1 MGKLDIN
8 KKEKEESLLT
18 TAFNLFTSQGVSKTS
33 VSDITKKAGVAKGT
47 FYLYFKDKYDL
58 RNKLICHRSSLLFKN
73 AIEALNASGKKFNFE
88 DRIIFIADNIINQL
102 SENKSLLT
110 FISKNLSWGVF
121 KNALFSPTK
130 SDDIDFKYIYDKM
143 LEDAPSDIEQPEV
156 MLFMIIELVSS
167 TCYSSILYSEPV
179 TTEELKPYLYKTIK
193 SIIHNHIDSNQ

>member
-1 MGKLDIN
+1 MGKLDKN

-33 VSDITKKAGVAKGT
+33 VSDITNKAGVAKGT

-58 RNKLICHRSSLLFKN
+58 RNKLICHQSSMLFKN
-73 AIEALNASGKKFNFE
+73 AIESLNASGKKFDFE
-88 DRIIFIADNIINQL
+88 EQIIFIADNIINQL

-110 FISKNLSWGVF
+110 FISKNLSWGIF
-121 KNALFSPTK
+121 KSALFSPKK

-156 MLFMIIELVSS
+156 MRIMIIELVSS

-179 TTEELKPYLYKTIK
+179 TTEELKPYLYKTIR
-193 SIIHNHIDSNQ
+193 SIIHNHIS